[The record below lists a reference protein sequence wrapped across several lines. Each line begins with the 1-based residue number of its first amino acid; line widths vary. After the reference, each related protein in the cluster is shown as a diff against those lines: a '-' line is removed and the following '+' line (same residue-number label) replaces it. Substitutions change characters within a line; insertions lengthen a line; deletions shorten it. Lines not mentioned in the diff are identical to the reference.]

1 MEKGVM
7 LDPTY
12 LSKVLAYLLNNM
24 GNETK
29 IAIAKISG
37 NPPQFI
43 EAVKY
48 LIDHGQISQHQFVF
62 DGEYQ
67 YIKKGTTFDG
77 LKKYKLINDKI
88 IFYKDIDQS
97 TQLIDE

>member
-1 MEKGVM
+1 MI
-7 LDPTY
+7 DPTY
-12 LSKVLAYLLNNM
+12 LTKVKDYLLNTM

-29 IAIAKISG
+29 IAIAKISE

-67 YIKKGTTFDG
+67 YIKKGTTFEG
-77 LKKYKLINDKI
+77 FKKYRLVADKI
-88 IFYKDIDQS
+88 VFHKDIDES
-97 TQLIDE
+97 KELIDE

>member
-1 MEKGVM
+1 MPDIAYIQKVK
-7 LDPTY
+7 DY
-12 LSKVLAYLLNNM
+12 LINSM

-29 IAIAKISG
+29 IVIAKISG

-48 LIDHGQISQHQFVF
+48 LIDHGQISQHQFYF
-62 DGEYQ
+62 DEEYQ
-67 YIKKGTTFDG
+67 YIKKGTTFEG
-77 LKKYKLINDKI
+77 FKKYRLVDDRIV
-88 IFYKDIDQS
+88 FHKDIDES